1 MAKVKRIRGPNFPDI
16 KKRLR
21 EMSDTAATE
30 IAAEVAPKLTAAV
43 QRDYSAGRTVYGDPR
58 PPHPSTGRVPDLNP
72 GGPTQQSLSFRA
84 IGTTTEARLTRSHVK
99 YLIGWFKIM
108 PIGSAALPT
117 SWVRL
122 IDAISKRV
130 LSKRTE
136 RIAA

>member
-1 MAKVKRIRGPNFPDI
+1 MAKVRRLRGPNFPDI

-21 EMSDTAATE
+21 AMPIQAATE
-30 IAAEVAPKLTAAV
+30 IAAEVAPELTAAV

-58 PPHPSTGRVPDLNP
+58 PPHPRTGRVPDLVLT
-72 GGPTQQSLSFRA
+72 GRTQAQLRFRA
-84 IGTTTEARLTRSHVK
+84 IGTTTEARLTYPWVK

-117 SWVRL
+117 PWVKL
-122 IDAISKRV
+122 IDGVAKRV